1 MTIYRWIPMP
11 PVKEGYEIVR
21 VNEVKDLITDEVQI
35 ADKDLLMTDA
45 MVHMGGMILVKEKET
60 EFGRGPKAAE
70 E

>member
-1 MTIYRWIPMP
+1 MP

-35 ADKDLLMTDA
+35 ADKDILMTDA
-45 MVHMGGMILVKEKET
+45 MVHMGGMILIKEKE
-60 EFGRGPKAAE
+60 AE